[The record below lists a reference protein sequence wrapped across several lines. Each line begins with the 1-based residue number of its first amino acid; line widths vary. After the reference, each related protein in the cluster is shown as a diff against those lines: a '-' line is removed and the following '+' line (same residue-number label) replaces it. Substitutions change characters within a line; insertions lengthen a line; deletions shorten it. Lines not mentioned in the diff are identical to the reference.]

1 MADEQELVAYLRR
14 ATAKLQQARQRL
26 HAVTEAAHEPVAIVS
41 MGCRYPGGVRGPE
54 DLWRLVAE
62 ESDAVGPLPGDRG
75 WDLDALV
82 DPEPGVPGRTYAS
95 AGGFL
100 DDPYRFDPVFFGI
113 SPREA
118 AAMDPQQRLLLEVSW
133 EVLERA
139 AVDPDSLR
147 SSATAVFVGAM
158 GGEYGPRLSDA
169 DGDAAGYLLTGTSL
183 SIASGRLA
191 FRYGLHGQAVTVD
204 TACSSSLVAVH
215 QAVRALRLGEC
226 DLALAGGAT
235 VLTSPGV
242 FVEFAQQRGLSRDGR
257 CKSYAA
263 AADGTGWAEGAGLL
277 LLERLSDARR
287 HGHPVLAVV
296 RGGAVNS
303 DGASNGL
310 TAPSGPAQQRLIADA
325 LADARLGP
333 GDIELVEGH
342 GTGTTLGDPIE
353 VEALRAGYADR
364 PADRPL
370 WLGSLKSN
378 IGHAQAAAGV
388 GGVIKTVMALRHG
401 VLPRTLHVDRPTPE
415 VEWADGP
422 VRLLTEARPWPET
435 GGPRRAAVS
444 AFGISG
450 TNAHLILEQADQ
462 QQDEHDDRHP
472 GAPARAAGPVPV
484 VLSAATPSALRRT
497 AADLGAHLRGH
508 PETGLADTART
519 LACGRAAHRY
529 RRAVLAADRDDLL
542 RQLSA
547 PQEPGTAAPVVFAFD
562 ARVPDPE
569 ARLAA
574 LLASEP
580 AAGAFAAECGADA
593 PAAFTL
599 LHTLA
604 RLRLS
609 WGLLPEAGY
618 ACPASTG
625 LAHAAAGGCDLET
638 ARRVWDAPA
647 AADGLTGASFPVRP
661 LAELPPDAVALAG
674 EPPLESLCRAWEAG
688 AAPDWTAVFA
698 QRPGRGVVLPT
709 YPFETAPYRLDA
721 DGAAGP
727 ARRRDAGEP
736 GTVAAQTREIAVT
749 GTEPF
754 LADHVVRGVPTL
766 SAAASSL
773 LGLAALRQ
781 LDPDVTGLHR
791 LRFDHPCE
799 VPGPRTLTV
808 TARAADGGRF
818 LLGADGVTCSTG
830 SALTGPAPAPA
841 EPARAD
847 GGTALDHDRCYALLA
862 AGGLEHGPGLR
873 GLRTVTVGDGA
884 AVADLAPPA
893 GASRFDR
900 EAAVLD
906 LAIQAAAVSVLH
918 TAEPG
923 TLLLP
928 VAVDTLVI
936 DAPVAAARTVA
947 LHTTAGEGLVRAD
960 IQVLDRHGSAVAR
973 LEGVALRTAAH
984 RGAALVARHWETGPA
999 VPRPG
1004 QLSGTCLLFGG
1015 SAATG
1020 DTAALRTLG
1029 TQVVTVTEG
1038 AAFRRVDRLR
1048 YEIAPGREEHCTRLL
1063 AALAED
1069 GLTPDRVLH
1078 TWARGADPDTVRD
1091 GDLDRGVRSL
1101 LHLCRA
1107 LLATAPAGPV
1117 RIVVAHDG
1125 APSALGLDGLA
1136 RTAAAEDPRLR
1147 ISLVEGP
1154 DSVLP
1159 AEFTAGDPVVRHRDG
1174 VRQVRRHR
1182 RAAADDGTPWAPRD
1196 GGVYLITGGAGGV
1209 GLRIAASLAERA
1221 RVHLVL
1227 TGRSSAPRPEARA
1240 ALDALADSALSVTYR
1255 AADVTDPSRM
1265 ADLVAQVRAE
1275 HGGITGV
1282 VHAAGVLRDAL
1293 LADTT
1298 DAHLD
1303 TVLAPKL
1310 RGAEALHAATLD
1322 EPLEFFAL
1330 FTSVAGVVGNPGQ
1343 AGYAYANAVLDAVAE
1358 RRAATGAPGRTVA
1371 LAWPRWRDAGMR
1383 QGERSAAHL
1392 LARYGLGDLSGR
1404 EAAAAF
1410 DAALDG
1416 APGALLVVPGDPAA
1430 TLTALDAV
1438 RVEPPSAAGQHE
1450 PGGDAAA
1457 GAHPADPAGA
1467 SAEGAGGAGRHATDR
1482 DSAESARLLLR
1493 TLVAE
1498 QTRLAPDQVED
1509 TVPLERYGLDSLMV
1523 TQLSAELEIRL
1534 ATGFDKTLFYAHPTL
1549 AELADH
1555 LAVAYPDAL
1564 TRLQP
1569 ETPEPPMAS
1578 ATVPEPPAA
1587 AEPTAPSVP
1596 TAPPA
1601 TDTGDRSPA
1610 TTAPRPAHAGAFP
1623 VAVIGLS
1630 GRYPGAEDLDGFWDN
1645 LVAGRDAVTEIPSKR
1660 WDPDRDFHPER
1671 GTPGA
1676 SYSRWGAFL
1685 DGADQF
1691 DPLFFD
1697 ISPREAALMDP
1708 QERLFLQT
1716 AWHAVEE
1723 AGYRAADLARRPVGV
1738 FAGVMH
1744 SHYQLHGV
1752 DAMRAGKP
1760 VPGSSHASIANRV
1773 SYTLDLRGPSV
1784 GVDTMCSSSLTAL
1797 HLACASLRSGES
1809 ELALAGGVNLSPH
1822 PYKYVFLSQGRF
1834 LSTDGRCRAFGAG
1847 GDGYVPGEG
1856 VGAVLL
1862 KPLDR
1867 ALADGDHIHGVI
1879 TGHAAAHGGRTNGY
1893 TVPSPEAQHRVVAAA
1908 LDSAGVDPATVSYV
1922 EAHGTGTGLGDP
1934 IEISGLAKGYAGA
1947 ERIAVGSVKSG
1958 IGHLESAAGIA
1969 GLTKVLLQM
1978 RHRRLVPS
1986 LHADPPN
1993 PDIDLSRTPFT
2004 VQRVAAEWPAAQDR
2018 PRRAGLSSFGAGG
2031 VNCHLVVEEADPV
2044 PAAEEPAERQRREP
2058 LLFVLSAREDDRLR
2072 AYAARLAAFLRTART
2087 ELADIAHT
2095 LRVGREP
2102 MEHRLAVVTGSGGAL
2117 VRALEAFAAG
2127 HDGADGLLTGRAPR
2141 AGTPRTGTAPAAA
2154 PGQDPGT
2161 GSAAELSA
2169 QARAWV
2175 GGAGLPVQH
2184 PGGRR
2189 VPLPLYP
2196 FAEERYW
2203 VELPQHADAPAAAHG
2218 TEHIVRADDPL
2229 LRDHLIR
2236 GVRLLPGSACLEL
2249 VRAAAEEQRRG
2260 PVRGLSSV
2268 TWGSPVTA
2276 EGGEHRIRVVL
2287 GAGAGAGAGSAAGA
2301 EERTAF
2307 EVVGEDGSVHVR
2319 GTVDFGPPE
2328 PAPAPLDLAAVRSR
2342 CAERRTGAEVHAWY
2356 RGAGFGYG
2364 STFDVVEEVRSGPHE
2379 ALLRLVAPAGGAP
2392 GGAGLLDPAR
2402 LDGALRVCHWV
2413 GGPPEGEPAVPFST
2427 GAVRFR
2433 GPLPKVCWAHAVVRP
2448 GTDPAQSR
2456 YDVTVTGADG
2466 HEVLH
2471 VADFALRTL
2480 NRPVPVTG
2488 PDRSGPDPT
2497 RPALREAAAREPA
2510 VQERDVREP
2519 DGTQPAP
2526 PVSGPPEAA
2535 DRPRPATAWYR
2546 PVWRPAAPAAP
2557 VDPAPVLLLCTGDPD
2572 RTVDGPWPRVER
2584 VAEPADLAAAVHRT
2598 EGALDVLLAWG
2609 LEDGSGPEHGAL
2621 AALGLARGGA
2631 GRQVRCLA
2639 VAPEDG
2645 RPAQEAV
2652 AGFARS
2658 SGRHFPAFRL
2668 ATVRVGPGVDALR
2681 AAAEEFGAPHG
2692 AELLRRTDGR
2702 FVRSVE
2708 RLAGLPAVRSAPLRH
2723 GGTYLITGATGALG
2737 RWLAGELAR
2746 RYAARLVLVSRSAER
2761 HPELARRVAGL
2772 GGAAALVS
2780 ADVGE
2785 PAGARRAVAGATA
2798 RFGSLDGVFHL
2809 AGVSDDTPPTEVD
2822 PARFAAGMA
2831 AKAEGTAQL
2840 AAATAD
2846 LPSALFVVFSSLASL
2861 LGDFGGAGYGTANRF
2876 ADACALRRAGALT
2889 LAWPL
2894 WAVGGLDDRLDEA
2907 QWAAYRALGF
2917 APFGPDTGWAALEQ
2931 ALAADEPWLIPAV
2944 GDQDRIA
2951 KTLHAPGT
2959 AAPPPAVPAAAVPA
2973 TAEPAPAEPAPDT
2986 GRAADGGELRAVA
2999 VEMLRTRLS
3008 TVLKVP
3014 AARITETE
3022 TLDRFGIDSVM
3033 IMELNA
3039 ALADWLPDLP
3049 QTLFFEHRTLG
3060 ALADHLTAH
3069 HPEELRRLL
3078 PAPSPAQAP
3087 VPAPGTAPAADSA
3100 AADPVAPAV
3109 PGTPAASGTPA
3120 PTAAAAPAP
3129 PRPSAPAAGADDIAI
3144 IGISGRYPGADDLDA
3159 FWSRLRAGTDEI
3171 TEIPGDRW
3179 DAWAHH
3185 DPEGRAPDSVTGRWG
3200 GFLSA
3205 VDTFDSR
3212 FFRMSP
3218 PQARAMDPQE
3228 RLFLETAWAALEDAG
3243 YPPSR
3248 LPAAHHADSGL
3259 DVGVF
3264 AGVMWGDY
3272 ATLAAEESFRGN
3284 PVSVPANRA
3293 SVANQVSYF
3302 GDFRGPSLTVD
3313 TACSSSLVAVHLA
3326 AESLRRGECAYA
3338 LAGGVNVLA
3347 HPLKYVNLSRMNMLA
3362 ADGRCRSFGAGGT
3375 GYVPGE
3381 GVGAVLLKPLAAA
3394 RADGD
3399 RIHAVLRGDAVNHG
3413 GRTNGYTVPNPA
3425 AQQALIERAWHA
3437 AGLDPADVGYVEAHG
3452 TGTALGDPI
3461 EHAALERAVAGRG
3474 LAPGSRA
3481 LGSVKSNVGH
3491 LEGAAGIAAL
3501 TKVVLQ
3507 LRHRAL
3513 VPSLHSAAT
3522 NPNIDFTRSVFAVQ
3536 QEPAAWPRTAPGR
3549 PRRAGISSFGAGGT
3563 NAHLV
3568 VEEYRDDRVPPPPR
3582 DHPEVLVLSALT
3594 EERLRVY
3601 AGRLAAALSADT
3613 PPPLADVAHT
3623 LTAGRT
3629 AMRHRLALTARDTA
3643 RAAALL
3649 RAFAAGDRPEGVFTG
3664 DADAPHA
3671 LGDVLA
3677 GTEAGAEFVRGLL
3690 REGHTGRL
3698 ARLWASGAD
3707 LDWSALPTGPVPPRI
3722 VSLPTYPFEPERHWL
3737 TTTAP
3742 GATAPGAAASGAAA
3756 SGAIPSGAA
3765 SEVPP
3770 LVVPPTEPVVAEHEV
3785 AGERVLPGAAHLAL
3799 AAQALAPG
3807 RTAFAVS
3814 AVRWQAPVVVGDRA
3828 ARLELSAAPA
3838 DDGVAYELRE
3848 GDGVRSRGVLH
3859 PEPSPEPA
3867 RVDRA
3872 ALVARCA
3879 TEVDPAEMYARLR
3892 RDGLRYGPFF
3902 RLAASLRTGDGE
3914 VLAHLRAEAPA
3925 PPGYAVHPG
3934 LLDAALHVLAAVVAS
3949 EDAPPMPFAADRVT
3963 VHRPLPRSCHAHG
3976 AVRDGRCDVTVFD
3989 DEGTVCLTVSGLV
4002 LRARAA
4008 AEPDFL
4014 HVPSWTVAP
4023 PVPQDAAAQ
4032 HPASE
4037 DPASEAPADER
4048 PVLIV
4053 AGAADAALADRI
4065 AAAHPDAEVLRR
4077 APAESAADFCE
4088 LPGAHRGLVY
4098 FLGSVTGPDDRRDE
4112 SVLALY
4118 GLLAQLHGRGLLPGP
4133 LRLKVITGDTCPLGE
4148 QDAARPGAAGLAGL
4162 AMTVDSEFG
4171 ELGTALLDVRGT
4183 EAMAAPDR
4191 VAASIVA
4198 EPCAPRVRQVLLR
4211 DGVRWT
4217 RRLRRARLTAPER
4230 PAFRDRGVYLL
4241 VGGLGTVGFDTA
4253 LHLAGRYAARLVLV
4267 GRGPLDDRRRAQVER
4282 IAQAGGEAVYL
4293 TADIT
4298 DPAQTAAAV
4307 AEAKRRFG
4315 ALHGVL
4321 DAAMVLVTTP
4331 FGELDAE
4338 RFAAALRV
4346 KTEGTRVLCDAIADE
4361 PLDLALFH
4369 SSGISFGG
4377 NQGQAGYAA
4386 GSVYQDAYAL
4396 AFGRTARFPVRVV
4409 NWGFW
4414 HDGGDRD
4421 RQRALER
4428 LSASGVTPIG
4438 AAEGMRALE
4447 RVAGGSLPQVVASK
4461 AEQRVLAGIGVEPG
4475 PGVEQ
4480 IGHAEAAPLP
4490 VPPVASDPVRAGR
4503 AAAHLRADRALDAL
4517 AARLLAGALREL
4529 GARLDPGHPEDRHT
4543 LAGRLGV
4550 VPEHRALFDAALE
4563 MLTAAGFSRLTG
4575 GLFEGTARARAE
4587 DVAAA
4592 WAGPDRAVS
4601 ALVAEHPGARPAA
4614 ELLVR
4619 CVRALPDVLTGRR
4632 DGVDVLFPDGSSDL
4646 VSRFYQAD
4654 PVMEQ
4659 YNELLGLLLAEV
4671 VRTAP
4676 RERAGDPVRIL
4687 EAGAGTGATT
4697 RAALAA
4703 LAPFGDRVHYTFTD
4717 LSSAFVRHGRRAF
4730 GDRAGTAFR
4739 VLDIERPP
4747 GEQGF
4752 GDEAGYDVV
4761 LAANVLHA
4769 TRRIGTTLD
4778 HVKDLLVPGGL
4789 LVVDEGVRPA
4799 AYLTLVFGL
4808 TSGWWLP
4815 EDTALR
4821 LPAAPVLSAPRWLDA
4836 LTAAGFA
4843 PAAELALP
4851 DEPADQRLIV
4861 GRADGLRTRPAPPT
4875 GSAQHAGAPGRTG
4888 APEQARPQQRT
4899 PAAEPAGTHRAE
4911 ASAASDGT
4919 SREATE
4925 QQVTAVFARVLEL
4938 PPDRLA
4944 PDAAFA
4950 DLGVDSLVA
4959 LELTKA
4965 LEADHGALPATLLF
4979 ERTTI
4984 RRLADHLHSRAGSRT
4999 AAAPE
5004 PAPAAPRPAPPEAA
5018 AVQPQPA
5025 HATAHA
5031 TAPAPPSAVP
5041 PPAPRPTPPEPR
5053 TGLHPAQRRDPRPTQ
5068 PAAAPAPVEG
5078 PLRAA
5083 VDRLSDAEVDRML
5096 TLLGALA
5103 TTTDEKGDTA

>member
-14 ATAKLQQARQRL
+14 ATAKLQQTRQRL

-54 DLWRLVAE
+54 DLWRLVTE

-147 SSATAVFVGAM
+147 SSATAVFIGAM

-169 DGDAAGYLLTGTSL
+169 AGDAAGYLLTGTSL

-287 HGHPVLAVV
+287 NGHPVLAVV

-325 LADARLGP
+325 LADARLDP
-333 GDIELVEGH
+333 GDVELVEGH

-450 TNAHLILEQADQ
+450 TNAHLLLEQADE
-462 QQDEHDDRHP
+462 QQDGP
-472 GAPARAAGPVPV
+472 GEGCPDAPAGTTGPVPI
-484 VLSAATPSALRRT
+484 VLSAATPTALRRT
-497 AADLGAHLRGH
+497 AADLVAHLRSH

-519 LACGRAAHRY
+519 LACGRAAHRH

-562 ARVPDPE
+562 ARVPEPE

-580 AAGAFAAECGADA
+580 AAEAFAAECGADA

-618 ACPASTG
+618 ACAASAG
-625 LAHAAAGGCDLET
+625 LALAAAGGCDLAT
-638 ARRVWDAPA
+638 ARRVWDEPA

-698 QRPGRGVVLPT
+698 RRPGRGVVLPT
-709 YPFETAPYRLDA
+709 YPFETAHFRLETE
-721 DGAAGP
+721 GAAGP
-727 ARRRDAGEP
+727 ARRREAGEP

-766 SAAASSL
+766 SAAAGSL
-773 LGLAALRQ
+773 LGLAALRA
-781 LDPDVTGLHR
+781 LDPDVTGLR
-791 LRFDHPCE
+791 RVSFDHPCE

-808 TARAADGGRF
+808 SARTADGGRF
-818 LLGADGVTCSTG
+818 ALGADGVTCSAG

-841 EPARAD
+841 EPAHAD
-847 GGTALDHDRCYALLA
+847 GGTVLDHDRCYALLG
-862 AGGLEHGPGLR
+862 AGGLEYGPGLR
-873 GLRTVTVGDGA
+873 GLRTVTVGDGT

-936 DAPVAAARTVA
+936 EAPVAAARTVA
-947 LHTTAGEGLVRAD
+947 LRTTADQGLVRAD

-973 LEGVALRTAAH
+973 LAGVALRTAPG
-984 RGAALVARHWETGPA
+984 RGAALVARHWETGPT

-1004 QLSGTCLLFGG
+1004 RLTGTCLLFGG
-1015 SAATG
+1015 SAADTPDAA
-1020 DTAALRTLG
+1020 DTAAPRPLG

-1038 AAFRRVDRLR
+1038 TAFRRVHRLR
-1048 YEIAPGREEHCTRLL
+1048 YEIAPGRAEHCTRLL
-1063 AALAED
+1063 ADLAED
-1069 GLTPDRVLH
+1069 GLTPDRILH

-1101 LHLCRA
+1101 LRLCRA
-1107 LLATAPAGPV
+1107 LLATAPPGPI

-1136 RTAAAEDPRLR
+1136 RTVAAEDPRLR

-1154 DSVLP
+1154 DEVLP
-1159 AEFTAGDPVVRHRDG
+1159 AEFAASDPVVRHRDG

-1182 RAAADDGTPWAPRD
+1182 QAAADGIPWAPRD

-1227 TGRSSAPRPEARA
+1227 TGRSAQPRAEARA

-1255 AADVTDPSRM
+1255 AVDVTDRARV

-1298 DAHLD
+1298 DADLD
-1303 TVLAPKL
+1303 AVLAPKL
-1310 RGAEALHAATLD
+1310 YGAEALNVATLD

-1392 LARYGLGDLSGR
+1392 RARYGLGDLSGR

-1410 DAALDG
+1410 AAALG
-1416 APGALLVVPGDPAA
+1416 AAPGALLVVPGDPAA
-1430 TLTALDAV
+1430 TRTALDAV
-1438 RVEPPSAAGQHE
+1438 RVEPSPATGPHGPGGGSAGLAHSAGPAGVSAAGHE
-1450 PGGDAAA
+1450 DT
-1457 GAHPADPAGA
+1457 
-1467 SAEGAGGAGRHATDR
+1467 GRTEADR
-1482 DSAESARLLLR
+1482 DPAESARLLLR
-1493 TLVAE
+1493 ALVAE

-1509 TVPLERYGLDSLMV
+1509 SVPLERYGLDSLMV

-1555 LAVAYPDAL
+1555 LAVEYPEAL
-1564 TRLQP
+1564 TRLR
-1569 ETPEPPMAS
+1569 PEPSEPS
-1578 ATVPEPPAA
+1578 AAAPEPLAA
-1587 AEPTAPSVP
+1587 AEPMASSAPS
-1596 TAPPA
+1596 APDGGHRP
-1601 TDTGDRSPA
+1601 PA
-1610 TTAPRPAHAGAFP
+1610 TTAPRPARAGTFP

-1630 GRYPGAEDLDGFWDN
+1630 GRYPDAEDLDAFWDN
-1645 LVAGRDAVTEIPSKR
+1645 LVAGRDAVTEIPARR

-1685 DGADQF
+1685 DGADRF

-1744 SHYQLHGV
+1744 GHYQLYGV

-1760 VPGSSHASIANRV
+1760 VPGSSHAGVANRV

-1867 ALADGDHIHGVI
+1867 ALADGDHVHGVI

-1908 LDSAGVDPATVSYV
+1908 LESAGIDPAAVSYV

-1947 ERIAVGSVKSG
+1947 ENIAVGSVKSG

-1969 GLTKVLLQM
+1969 GLTKVLLQL

-1993 PDIDLSRTPFT
+1993 PDIDLARTPFA
-2004 VQRVAAEWPAAQDR
+2004 VQRTAAAWPATQDG

-2044 PAAEEPAERQRREP
+2044 PTAAEPAERQHREP
-2058 LLFVLSAREDDRLR
+2058 QLFVLSAREEDRLR
-2072 AYAARLAAFLRTART
+2072 VYAARLAAFLRTART

-2102 MEHRLAVVTGSGGAL
+2102 MEHRLAVVTGSGAEL

-2127 HDGADGLLTGRAPR
+2127 RDGADGLLTGRAPR
-2141 AGTPRTGTAPAAA
+2141 IGTPRTGAAPAAA

-2161 GSAAELSA
+2161 GPDSAAELSA

-2175 GGAGLPVQH
+2175 GGAELPARR

-2189 VPLPLYP
+2189 VPLPQYP

-2203 VELPQHADAPAAAHG
+2203 VDLPQHAEEPDEARG
-2218 TEHIVRADDPL
+2218 TEHVVRAGDPL

-2249 VRAAAEEQRRG
+2249 VRAAAEARGRG
-2260 PVRGLSSV
+2260 PVRGLSSI
-2268 TWGSPVTA
+2268 TWGSPITA
-2276 EGGEHRIRVVL
+2276 EDGERRIRVVL
-2287 GAGAGAGAGSAAGA
+2287 GAGAGSGAGA

-2307 EVVGEDGSVHVR
+2307 DVVGEDGGVHVR

-2328 PAPAPLDLAAVRSR
+2328 PAPAPLDLAAVRDR

-2356 RGAGFGYG
+2356 RAAGFGYG
-2364 STFDVVEEVRSGPHE
+2364 PAFDVVEEVRSGPHE
-2379 ALLRLVAPAGGAP
+2379 ALLRLAAPAGGAS
-2392 GGAGLLDPAR
+2392 GAGGLLDPAR
-2402 LDGALRVCHWV
+2402 LDGALRVCHWA

-2433 GPLPKVCWAHAVVRP
+2433 GPLPEVCWAHAVVRP
-2448 GTDPAQSR
+2448 GTDPSQLR
-2456 YDVTVTGADG
+2456 YDVTVTDADG
-2466 HEVLH
+2466 HEVLR

-2480 NRPVPVTG
+2480 NRPAPAPASE
-2488 PDRSGPDPT
+2488 PDRTAS
-2497 RPALREAAAREPA
+2497 
-2510 VQERDVREP
+2510 
-2519 DGTQPAP
+2519 AP
-2526 PVSGPPEAA
+2526 PVSGPPETA

-2546 PVWRPAAPAAP
+2546 PVWRPAEPAAP
-2557 VDPAPVLLLCTGDPD
+2557 VDPAPTLLLCAADPG

-2584 VAEPADLAAAVHRT
+2584 VAEPADLAAAVQRA

-2609 LEDGSGPEHGAL
+2609 LEDGSGPGHGAL
-2621 AALGLARGGA
+2621 AALGLARSGA
-2631 GRQVRCLA
+2631 GRRVRCLA

-2645 RPAQEAV
+2645 PPEQEAV

-2658 SGRHFPAFRL
+2658 SGRHFPTFRL
-2668 ATVRVGPGVDALR
+2668 ATLRVGPGVDAVR

-2708 RLAGLPAVRSAPLRH
+2708 RLAGLPAVRPAPLRA
-2723 GGTYLITGATGALG
+2723 GGSYLITGATGALG

-2746 RYAARLVLVSRSAER
+2746 RYAARLVLVSRGAER
-2761 HPELARRVAGL
+2761 HPELARRVAEL

-2785 PAGARRAVAGATA
+2785 PAGARRAVAEATA

-2822 PARFAAGMA
+2822 PGRFAAGMA
-2831 AKAEGTAQL
+2831 AKAEGTAHL

-2846 LPSALFVVFSSLASL
+2846 RPSTLFVVFSSLASL

-2894 WAVGGLDDRLDEA
+2894 WTVGGLDERLDEA

-2917 APFGPDTGWAALEQ
+2917 APFAPDTGWAALEQ

-2951 KTLHAPGT
+2951 RTLSAPGT
-2959 AAPPPAVPAAAVPA
+2959 ATPRPDAPADAGPARDARRAAAP
-2973 TAEPAPAEPAPDT
+2973 
-2986 GRAADGGELRAVA
+2986 GELRAVA

-3014 AARITETE
+3014 AERITETE

-3039 ALADWLPDLP
+3039 ALADSLPDLP

-3060 ALADHLTAH
+3060 ALADHLTSH
-3069 HPEELRRLL
+3069 HSAELRRLL
-3078 PAPSPAQAP
+3078 PDPSPAP
-3087 VPAPGTAPAADSA
+3087 VPEQAAPDPAA
-3100 AADPVAPAV
+3100 
-3109 PGTPAASGTPA
+3109 PGTPAPA
-3120 PTAAAAPAP
+3120 PVPTAAAAPAP
-3129 PRPSAPAAGADDIAI
+3129 PHSSARAAEADDIAI

-3185 DPEGRAPDSVTGRWG
+3185 DPEGRAPDSITGRWG

-3272 ATLAAEESFRGN
+3272 ATLAAEEFFRGN

-3362 ADGRCRSFGAGGT
+3362 ADGRCRSFGTGGT

-3399 RIHAVLRGDAVNHG
+3399 RIHAVIRGDAVNHG

-3437 AGLDPADVGYVEAHG
+3437 AGLDPADAGYIEAHG

-3474 LAPGSRA
+3474 LAVGSRA

-3513 VPSLHSAAT
+3513 APSLHSATT

-3536 QEPAAWPRTAPGR
+3536 QEPAAWPRTAPDR

-3568 VEEYRDDRVPPPPR
+3568 VEEYRDERVPPTPR

-3594 EERLRVY
+3594 EDRLRVY
-3601 AGRLAAALSADT
+3601 AGRLAAALSAGD

-3629 AMRHRLALTARDTA
+3629 AMRHRLALTARDTE

-3649 RAFAAGDRPEGVFTG
+3649 RAFAAGERPEGVFTG

-3690 REGHTGRL
+3690 REGHSERL

-3707 LDWSALPTGPVPPRI
+3707 LDWSVLPTGPVPPRT

-3742 GATAPGAAASGAAA
+3742 RAAAPRAAA
-3756 SGAIPSGAA
+3756 
-3765 SEVPP
+3765 EVPP

-3799 AAQALAPG
+3799 AAHALAPG
-3807 RTAFAVS
+3807 RTAFAVT

-3828 ARLELSAAPA
+3828 ARLELSTGPA
-3838 DDGVAYELRE
+3838 DDGIAYELRE
-3848 GDGVRSRGVLH
+3848 GDGVRSRGVLRT
-3859 PEPSPEPA
+3859 EPSPEPA

-3872 ALVARCA
+3872 ALTARCA
-3879 TEVDPAEMYARLR
+3879 TAVDPAGLYARLR

-3902 RLAASLRTGDGE
+3902 RLAESVRTGDGE

-3934 LLDAALHVLAAVVAS
+3934 LLDAALHVLAAVVAT

-3963 VHRPLPRSCHAHG
+3963 VHRPLPHSCHVHG

-3989 DEGTVCLTVSGLV
+3989 DEGTVCLTVTGLV
-4002 LRARAA
+4002 LRTRAA
-4008 AEPDFL
+4008 AGPDFL

-4023 PVPQDAAAQ
+4023 PVPQDPAAR
-4032 HPASE
+4032 HPAE
-4037 DPASEAPADER
+4037 QGPADEQ

-4053 AGAADAALADRI
+4053 AGAADTALADRI
-4065 AAAHPDAEVLRR
+4065 AAAHPGAQVLRR
-4077 APAESAADFCE
+4077 APGESAAEFCG
-4088 LPGAHRGLVY
+4088 LPDAHRGLVY
-4098 FLGSVTGPDDRRDE
+4098 FLGPVTGPDDRRDE

-4118 GLLAQLHGRGLLPGP
+4118 ELLAHLHDRGLLAGP
-4133 LRLKVITGDTCPLGE
+4133 LRLKVITGDVCPLGE
-4148 QDAARPGAAGLAGL
+4148 RDVARPGAAGLAGL

-4183 EAMAAPDR
+4183 EAVAAPDR
-4191 VAASIVA
+4191 VAAAIVA
-4198 EPCAPRVRQVLLR
+4198 EPCAPRARQVLLR

-4267 GRGPLDDRRRAQVER
+4267 GRGPLDDRRRAQLER

-4293 TADIT
+4293 SADLT

-4338 RFAAALRV
+4338 RFGAALRV

-4386 GSVYQDAYAL
+4386 GSGYQDAYAL

-4447 RVAGGSLPQVVASK
+4447 LIAGGSLPQVVASK
-4461 AEQRVLAGIGVEPG
+4461 AEQRVLAGIGAEPG
-4475 PGVEQ
+4475 PGVRQ

-4490 VPPVASDPVRAGR
+4490 VPQVASDPARAGR
-4503 AAAHLRADRALDAL
+4503 AAAHLRADRALDTL
-4517 AARLLAGALREL
+4517 AARLLAGALRDL

-4550 VPEHRALFDAALE
+4550 VPGHRALFDAALE
-4563 MLTAAGFSRLTG
+4563 MLTAAGLARLTG
-4575 GLFEGTARARAE
+4575 GLFEGTAQAQTE
-4587 DVAAA
+4587 EVAAA
-4592 WAGPDRAVS
+4592 CADPDRAAA
-4601 ALVAEHPGARPAA
+4601 ALVADHPGARPAA

-4619 CVRALPDVLTGRR
+4619 CLRALPDVLTGRR

-4659 YNELLGLLLAEV
+4659 YNELLGLLLAEA

-4676 RERAGDPVRIL
+4676 RDRAAGPVRVL
-4687 EAGAGTGATT
+4687 EVGAGTGATT

-4730 GDRAGTAFR
+4730 GDHEGTAFR

-4747 GEQGF
+4747 AEQGF
-4752 GDEAGYDVV
+4752 GDEAGYDIV

-4769 TRRIGTTLD
+4769 TRRIGTTLE
-4778 HVKDLLVPGGL
+4778 HVKDLLAPGGL

-4836 LTAAGFA
+4836 LGAAGFA

-4851 DEPADQRLIV
+4851 DEPADQRLLV

-4875 GSAQHAGAPGRTG
+4875 GSAQHTGAPGHTG
-4888 APEQARPQQRT
+4888 APEQAGPRQQAG
-4899 PAAEPAGTHRAE
+4899 AAEHAGPGHAE
-4911 ASAASDGT
+4911 TSAAPAGT

-4925 QQVTAVFARVLEL
+4925 RQVTAVFARVLEL

-4965 LEADHGALPATLLF
+4965 LEADHGSLPATLLF

-4984 RRLADHLHSRAGSRT
+4984 RRLADHLHSRAAGPA
-4999 AAAPE
+4999 AAAP
-5004 PAPAAPRPAPPEAA
+5004 APAVPRPAPAEAA
-5018 AVQPQPA
+5018 
-5025 HATAHA
+5025 
-5031 TAPAPPSAVP
+5031 AVP
-5041 PPAPRPTPPEPR
+5041 PPAAHTAEP
-5053 TGLHPAQRRDPRPTQ
+5053 
-5068 PAAAPAPVEG
+5068 APAPAPAG